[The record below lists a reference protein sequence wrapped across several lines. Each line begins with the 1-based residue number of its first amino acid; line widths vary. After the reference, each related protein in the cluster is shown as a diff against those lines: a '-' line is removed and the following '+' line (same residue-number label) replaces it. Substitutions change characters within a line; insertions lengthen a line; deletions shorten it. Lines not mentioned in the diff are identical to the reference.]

1 MGTAEKRLVSQPL
14 NLNLEEIRMVNR
26 IYAKQVR
33 RMALAEMPHKF
44 CGTVRTRYRR
54 RRQFYRLLI
63 LTVWLTACTVHAA
76 PPPPAP
82 AVCQTPVKVMVI
94 QGQNLDGT
102 PVLGPETLL
111 SPQLCACTDGTVRVC
126 GQ

>member
-1 MGTAEKRLVSQPL
+1 MT
-14 NLNLEEIRMVNR
+14 IRPRFSTFREQVNHTFQWRRAWRIWAATIGMCSMV
-26 IYAKQVR
+26 
-33 RMALAEMPHKF
+33 
-44 CGTVRTRYRR
+44 
-54 RRQFYRLLI
+54 
-63 LTVWLTACTVHAA
+63 ACTVHAA

-82 AVCQTPVKVMVI
+82 ATCQTPVKVMVI

-102 PVLGPETLL
+102 PILGPEALL